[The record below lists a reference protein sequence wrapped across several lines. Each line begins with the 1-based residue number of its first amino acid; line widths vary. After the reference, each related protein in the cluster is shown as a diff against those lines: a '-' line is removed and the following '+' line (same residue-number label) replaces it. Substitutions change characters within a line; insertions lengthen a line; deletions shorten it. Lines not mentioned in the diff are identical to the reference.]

1 MEIHKY
7 KLQNYRNTN
16 YISAEIQ
23 ITGLHKQKFTRRGQT
38 NRQTNTQTDRHIN
51 TMTWPDLRVGPSEN

>member
-23 ITGLHKQKFTRRGQT
+23 ITGLHKHKFTRRGQ
-38 NRQTNTQTDRHIN
+38 QTDKQTHRQID
-51 TMTWPDLRVGPSEN
+51 TSIP